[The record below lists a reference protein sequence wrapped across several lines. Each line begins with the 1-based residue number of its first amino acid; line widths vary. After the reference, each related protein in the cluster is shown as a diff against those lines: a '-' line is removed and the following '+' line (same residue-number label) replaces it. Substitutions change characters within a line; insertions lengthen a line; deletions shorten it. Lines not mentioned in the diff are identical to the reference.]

1 MGSGTANAAGTA
13 SEALVAAASQGG
25 KDDSPAGKCPNA
37 MESHFH
43 NIETAYTDIVVC
55 PPTIEPAKDGEFL
68 LDAVCHIYYM
78 LSPHSPLDTI
88 CWMFLISIGN
98 IEVPVEVA
106 APEESSFDF
115 DPMEEFR
122 ASVAVGPVVAENKG
136 GESKLHDGE
145 WPIFVKLRYF

>member
-1 MGSGTANAAGTA
+1 M
-13 SEALVAAASQGG
+13 
-25 KDDSPAGKCPNA
+25 
-37 MESHFH
+37 
-43 NIETAYTDIVVC
+43 
-55 PPTIEPAKDGEFL
+55 
-68 LDAVCHIYYM
+68 
-78 LSPHSPLDTI
+78 
-88 CWMFLISIGN
+88 
-98 IEVPVEVA
+98 PVEVA